1 MRPPLSVTS
10 FRVNSIIDKPV
21 MKSNISRR
29 PPGVLLRFTLLLAAI
44 MLAWQGQAARP
55 DPAAVQH
62 PGSGRILIVSLNMH
76 GELNLTKVIQEFR
89 RHETLRRAD
98 IFLLQEIDGDYRKCR
113 GFADG
118 LAGSLDL
125 PFVEMPDERQ
135 SEGNGN
141 GLATLSRYRLKEA
154 AVIPLKEF
162 DLVVRSRR
170 RIALAQT
177 VVTPGGDLRLFNLH
191 LDSRVNPEQRLDQL
205 TPVLAATDLET
216 RPVII
221 GGDFNTADY
230 RWIYHVLPIPKKRS
244 QRDALLERMAAG
256 GFQTP
261 FESTGPTHDWFGLQ
275 LDWLF
280 LRKLRSFAA
289 GTQEID
295 FSDHR
300 AIWAEIGPP

>member
-1 MRPPLSVTS
+1 MRS
-10 FRVNSIIDKPV
+10 K
-21 MKSNISRR
+21 ISRR
-29 PPGVLLRFTLLLAAI
+29 LPGILLPFTLLFAAT
-44 MLAWQGQAARP
+44 LLPWQEQSPRP
-55 DPAAVQH
+55 RPGAVEH
-62 PGSGRILIVSLNMH
+62 AGGNRILVVSLNMH
-76 GELNLTKVIQEFR
+76 GELNLPKVVREFR
-89 RHETLRRAD
+89 KHERLRHAD
-98 IFLLQEIDGDYRKCR
+98 IFLLQEVDGDYRKCR
-113 GFADG
+113 GFVDE
-118 LAGSLDL
+118 LAGVLNM
-125 PFVEMPDERQ
+125 PFVEMPDETQ
-135 SEGNGN
+135 SAGNGN

-154 AVIPLKEF
+154 SIIPLKEF

-177 VVTPGGDLRLFNLH
+177 VETPAGEIRLFNLH

-205 TPVLAATDLET
+205 SPVLAASDSGT

-230 RWIYHVLPIPKKRS
+230 HWIYHVLPIPEKRS
-244 QRDALLERMAAG
+244 QRDALLKRMAAS

-261 FESTGPTHDWFGLQ
+261 FESTGPTHDVLGLQ

-280 LRKLRSFAA
+280 LRKLRWIKA

-295 FSDHR
+295 FSDHH